1 MKKLILSLAILTM
14 GIPTF
19 AEITTQ
25 DINDITIKVEE
36 VMTPE
41 IVQDIPHLPNNV
53 LTDEDLI
60 TKNDAVFISLDFL
73 KEQFGM
79 ELQLIKEGKILIMP
93 TIDIDD
99 VLDSSSNLKNEEFIM
114 SQLIEIPEGAIKI
127 HHATITNVDF
137 EGKQITILPDEKED
151 LPQNWIVEDLPQNW
165 IVLNI
170 SDETV
175 FTDGRGSFEDMK
187 VGMPVEVYH
196 SPAMTSSLVPQT
208 AAYIINSK
216 EAPVSTSL
224 PTPGYSV
231 PAVEET
237 IDPAGFDDVFTVM
250 PEDTIRIARIPII
263 NIDSETKQI
272 TLLPYEKE
280 DIPQN
285 WLILNTNEDTLFTNG
300 NGKFEDMEIGM
311 VVEVFHSSAMTR
323 SLIPQTAAYMINPRL
338 DGYVLPIPTVEQ
350 VIPEPV
356 VQSYDKNGNLIKK
369 DLKITEI
376 SFNGENMS
384 IIIGTTPYDQEV
396 FHITVD
402 TTVMRDNKIIPA
414 SALQA
419 GQIVDISVGPTMTM
433 SLPPQF
439 QAISIEIQ

>member
-60 TKNDAVFISLDFL
+60 TKNDSVFISLDFL

-93 TIDIDD
+93 D
-99 VLDSSSNLKNEEFIM
+99 VDKKLLDSSNLKNKEFIM

-127 HHATITNVDF
+127 HHAIITNVDF
-137 EGKQITILPDEKED
+137 EGKQITILPDEK
-151 LPQNWIVEDLPQNW
+151 EDLPQNW

-196 SPAMTSSLVPQT
+196 SPAMTRSLVPQT

-285 WLILNTNEDTLFTNG
+285 WIILNTNEDTLFTNG
-300 NGKFEDMEIGM
+300 NGKFEDMEVGM

-338 DGYVLPIPTVEQ
+338 DGYVLPIPVEQ